1 MLVRKLSVT
10 EDPSVIIIYFPL
22 VALPLSIV
30 LLGSDFVMPQ
40 GMTWIWLL
48 LVGVFTQVGQ
58 IGLTKAM
65 QTETASQA
73 TSFAYTQVVFAVVL
87 GWLVFAELPSVWT
100 YIGGG
105 LIILGAFVNIAY
117 RDKNK

>member
-1 MLVRKLSVT
+1 
-10 EDPSVIIIYFPL
+10 
-22 VALPLSIV
+22 
-30 LLGSDFVMPQ
+30 
-40 GMTWIWLL
+40 
-48 LVGVFTQVGQ
+48 
-58 IGLTKAM
+58 
-65 QTETASQA
+65 
-73 TSFAYTQVVFAVVL
+73 VFAVVL